1 MKPAVTRRRPRCGTA
16 TNFAGFSRI
25 RTDRSPYGLLR
36 VGRSPTTAAP
46 CKVSCLARPA
56 PNLCLFFY
64 PELTRT
70 KLRSNRAERSPLTL
84 RTLRKEG
91 SGSRH
96 GRIEDRTKSKKDALG
111 SDSAQSCRSY
121 QRVGTDGYGQPW
133 AFSFHSA
140 ACSGSG
146 LALTA
151 CGTGMGAN
159 GALQRDEVGL
169 SSLPNSPSSDRRGAT
184 IRNAS
189 TSISSVEI

>member
-1 MKPAVTRRRPRCGTA
+1 MAELKIEPNPRKMRWASILLNPTA
-16 TNFAGFSRI
+16 HT
-25 RTDRSPYGLLR
+25 
-36 VGRSPTTAAP
+36 
-46 CKVSCLARPA
+46 K
-56 PNLCLFFY
+56 
-64 PELTRT
+64 EL
-70 KLRSNRAERSPLTL
+70 ER
-84 RTLRKEG
+84 
-91 SGSRH
+91 
-96 GRIEDRTKSKKDALG
+96 
-111 SDSAQSCRSY
+111 
-121 QRVGTDGYGQPW
+121 DGYGQPW